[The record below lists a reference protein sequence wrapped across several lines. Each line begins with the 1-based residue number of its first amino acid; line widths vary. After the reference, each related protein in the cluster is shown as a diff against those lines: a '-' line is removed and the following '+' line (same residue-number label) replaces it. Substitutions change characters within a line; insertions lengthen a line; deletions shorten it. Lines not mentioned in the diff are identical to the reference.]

1 MTRILDTAMIRAG
14 FEAEYVCGLEH
25 RKYLYAA
32 NMTAILAAVF
42 AIGLAIT
49 AWV

>member
-1 MTRILDTAMIRAG
+1 MTRILDTTMIRVG
-14 FEAEYVCGLEH
+14 FEAKDVCGLEH

-32 NMTAILAAVF
+32 NLAAMSVAVF
-42 AIGLAIT
+42 AFGLAIT